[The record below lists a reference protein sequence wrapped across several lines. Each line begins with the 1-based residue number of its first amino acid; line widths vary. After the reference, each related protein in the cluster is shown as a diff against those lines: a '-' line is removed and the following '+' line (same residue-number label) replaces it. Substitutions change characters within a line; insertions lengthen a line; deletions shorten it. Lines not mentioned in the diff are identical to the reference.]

1 MYYTNKKGF
10 KKKLK
15 LKTKKENGKL
25 LIETILFKNKCL
37 NDMNS
42 DLVDKIFDLTGKEI
56 KNLKPLFGSNKIKK
70 YTLLSKDFDIEYKRK
85 KKHSLKLKGSIE
97 HLAMFIDSLVEK
109 TFEEDIYDMLIDLV
123 SHKTGRS
130 KKELSSVIVFNQELK
145 DTLSKVETIS
155 VNEDI
160 IDSGVMTI
168 DFIDFKKPLSER
180 NNSSKIII
188 TQSLSD
194 FISNETPLTNK
205 EILER
210 IKNYHNKKNLM
221 LKSFNKKQKDSILAE
236 K

>member
-1 MYYTNKKGF
+1 M
-10 KKKLK
+10 KLK

-70 YTLLSKDFDIEYKRK
+70 YTLLSKDFNIKYKRK

-97 HLAMFIDSLVEK
+97 YLAMFIDSLVEK
-109 TFEEDIYDMLIDLV
+109 TFEEDLLDMLIDLV
-123 SHKTGRS
+123 SYKTGKS
-130 KKELSSVIVFNQELK
+130 KEELTNLIILNKEFKE
-145 DTLSKVETIS
+145 TLSNVETIS
-155 VNEDI
+155 INEHC
-160 IDSGVMTI
+160 IDRGYMTI
-168 DFIDFKKPLSER
+168 DFKSGLSER

-194 FISNETPLTNK
+194 FISHETPLTNK

-210 IKNYHNKKNLM
+210 IKDYHNKKNLM
-221 LKSFNKKQKDSILAE
+221 LKSFNKKSKDNVLTE

>member
-1 MYYTNKKGF
+1 M
-10 KKKLK
+10 KLK

-109 TFEEDIYDMLIDLV
+109 TFEEDLLDMLIDLV
-123 SHKTGRS
+123 SYKTGKS
-130 KKELSSVIVFNQELK
+130 KEELTNLIVLNKEFKE
-145 DTLSKVETIS
+145 TLSNVETIS
-155 VNEDI
+155 INENC
-160 IDSGVMTI
+160 IDRGYMTI
-168 DFIDFKKPLSER
+168 DFKSGLSER

-194 FISNETPLTNK
+194 FISYDTPLTNK

-210 IKNYHNKKNLM
+210 IKDYHNKKNLM
-221 LKSFNKKQKDSILAE
+221 LKSFNKKSKDTVLTE

>member
-1 MYYTNKKGF
+1 M
-10 KKKLK
+10 KLK

-25 LIETILFKNKCL
+25 LIETISFKNKCL

-109 TFEEDIYDMLIDLV
+109 TFEEDLLDMLIDLV
-123 SHKTGRS
+123 SYKTGKS
-130 KKELSSVIVFNQELK
+130 KQELTNLIILNK
-145 DTLSKVETIS
+145 EFKETLSNVETIS
-155 VNEDI
+155 INENC
-160 IDSGVMTI
+160 IDRGYMTI
-168 DFIDFKKPLSER
+168 DFKSGLSER

-194 FISNETPLTNK
+194 FISHDTPLTNK

-210 IKNYHNKKNLM
+210 IKDYHNKKNLM
-221 LKSFNKKQKDSILAE
+221 LKSFNKKSKDNVLTE

>member
-10 KKKLK
+10 KMKLK

-109 TFEEDIYDMLIDLV
+109 TFEEDLLDMLIDLV
-123 SHKTGRS
+123 SYKTGKS
-130 KKELSSVIVFNQELK
+130 KQELTNLIILNK
-145 DTLSKVETIS
+145 EFKETLSNVETIS
-155 VNEDI
+155 INENC
-160 IDSGVMTI
+160 IDRGYMA
-168 DFIDFKKPLSER
+168 IDFKSGLSER
-180 NNSSKIII
+180 NNSSKIFI

-194 FISNETPLTNK
+194 FISNDTPLTNK

-210 IKNYHNKKNLM
+210 IKDYHNNKNLM
-221 LKSFNKKQKDSILAE
+221 LKSFNKKSKDTVLTE

>member
-1 MYYTNKKGF
+1 M
-10 KKKLK
+10 KLK

-109 TFEEDIYDMLIDLV
+109 TFEEDLLDMLIDLV
-123 SHKTGRS
+123 SYKTGKS
-130 KKELSSVIVFNQELK
+130 KEELTNLIVLNKEFKE
-145 DTLSKVETIS
+145 TLSNVETIS
-155 VNEDI
+155 INENC
-160 IDSGVMTI
+160 IDRGYMTI
-168 DFIDFKKPLSER
+168 DFKSGLSER

-194 FISNETPLTNK
+194 FISHDTPLTNK

-210 IKNYHNKKNLM
+210 IKDYHNKKNLM
-221 LKSFNKKQKDSILAE
+221 LKSFNKKSKDTVLTE

>member
-1 MYYTNKKGF
+1 M
-10 KKKLK
+10 KLK

-25 LIETILFKNKCL
+25 LIETIIFKNKCL
-37 NDMNS
+37 NDINS

-130 KKELSSVIVFNQELK
+130 KKELSSVIVFNQKLK
-145 DTLSKVETIS
+145 DTLSNVETIS

-160 IDSGVMTI
+160 IDRGVMTI
-168 DFIDFKKPLSER
+168 DFKKSLLER

-205 EILER
+205 EILEK

-221 LKSFNKKQKDSILAE
+221 LKSFNRKQKDSIFTE